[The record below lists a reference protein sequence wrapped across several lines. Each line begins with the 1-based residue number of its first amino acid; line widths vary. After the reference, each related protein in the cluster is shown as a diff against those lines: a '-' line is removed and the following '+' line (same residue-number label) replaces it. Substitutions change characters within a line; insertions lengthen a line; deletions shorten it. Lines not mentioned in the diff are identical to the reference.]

1 MKVLLRVSKSGYYRR
16 TSSPNTSAA
25 TYGDGDVIARG
36 PGQAATLA
44 NPSGCSERQTAKE
57 KFHQSL
63 LTGGGGG
70 GGPGLAPPPPEPPN
84 APPIKPSTENSFA
97 SPGKDTPCLPIDNR
111 AR

>member
-1 MKVLLRVSKSGYYRR
+1 MSKSGNYRR

-25 TYGDGDVIARG
+25 THGDGDVIARG

-44 NPSGCSERQTAKE
+44 TPSGCSERQTAKE

-63 LTGGGGG
+63 LMGGGGG

-84 APPIKPSTENSFA
+84 APPVKPSTENSFA
-97 SPGKDTPCLPIDNR
+97 SPGKDIPCLPIDITEQDS
-111 AR
+111 